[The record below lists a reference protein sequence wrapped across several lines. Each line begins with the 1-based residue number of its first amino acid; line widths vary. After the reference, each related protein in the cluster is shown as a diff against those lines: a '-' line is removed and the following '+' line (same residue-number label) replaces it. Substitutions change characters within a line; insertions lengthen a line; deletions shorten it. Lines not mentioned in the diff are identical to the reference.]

1 MHTDYWDGSSGICA
15 CSQDAAAGLG
25 ERYLGMELH
34 ARLLH
39 LARKLRKVPEDIEDP
54 VLHSAAIRSKKP
66 PKGVCVAKDQSAAAK
81 PWISKQSVSRLLM
94 IPCWKRVALSI
105 SNY

>member
-1 MHTDYWDGSSGICA
+1 
-15 CSQDAAAGLG
+15 
-25 ERYLGMELH
+25 MELR

-39 LARKLRKVPEDIEDP
+39 QARKLGKVPEDIEDP

-81 PWISKQSVSRLLM
+81 PWISKQSVSQCSPAGNVWL
-94 IPCWKRVALSI
+94 WALSF
-105 SNY
+105 SFMS